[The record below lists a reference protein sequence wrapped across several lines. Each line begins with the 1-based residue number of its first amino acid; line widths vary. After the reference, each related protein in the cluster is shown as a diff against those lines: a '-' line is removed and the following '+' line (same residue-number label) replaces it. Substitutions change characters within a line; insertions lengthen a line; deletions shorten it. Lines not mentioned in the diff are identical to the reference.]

1 MRRFVVG
8 VDEAGRGP
16 IAGPVTVAAVA
27 FLQNVGR
34 PTSNILKGLEGVK
47 DSKQLS
53 EKKREYFR
61 SVVEALAGAGFL
73 KYAVHSTSAAV
84 IDEKGI
90 VFAIH
95 TSLTAALDELALE
108 PTKTCVKLDG
118 ALRAPEQFVHQETI
132 VRGDET
138 ELPIM
143 LAGIVAKTTRDR
155 LMRAYAAQYPQHGF
169 EKHKGYGT
177 KMHYQALRVFGACD
191 LHRRTFLKS
200 LTDV

>member
-1 MRRFVVG
+1 MVG

-16 IAGPVTVAAVA
+16 LAGPVTVAAVA
-27 FLQNVGR
+27 FLVPLNGGR
-34 PTSNILKGLEGVK
+34 PTSAIEGHLEGVK

-61 SVVEALAGAGFL
+61 SVVEALAGVGFL

-84 IDEKGI
+84 IDTKGI
-90 VFAIH
+90 MFAIQ
-95 TSLTAALDELALE
+95 TSLTAALYELALE
-108 PTKTCVKLDG
+108 PKQICVKLDG

-132 VRGDET
+132 IRGDET

-155 LMRAYAAQYPQHGF
+155 LMRTYATRYPQYGF

-177 KMHYQALRVFGACD
+177 IMHYQALRAFGVCD
-191 LHRRTFLKS
+191 LHRRTFLRA
-200 LTDV
+200 

>member
-1 MRRFVVG
+1 MQRRIIVG

-27 FLQNVGR
+27 LLTANNDGR
-34 PTSNILKGLEGVK
+34 RASVIEKHLEGVK

-61 SVVEALAGAGFL
+61 SVVEALADTGFL
-73 KYAVHSTSAAV
+73 KYAVRSTSAAV
-84 IDEKGI
+84 IDTKGI

-95 TSLTAALDELALE
+95 TSLTAALYELALE
-108 PTKTCVKLDG
+108 PKQTFVKLDG

-132 VRGDET
+132 IRGDET

-155 LMRAYAAQYPQHGF
+155 LMRAYAARYPQYGF
-169 EKHKGYGT
+169 EIHKGYGT
-177 KMHYQALRVFGACD
+177 KKHYQAIGSVGVCD
-191 LHRRTFLKS
+191 LHRRTFIS
-200 LTDV
+200 